1 MSEDRKDTD
10 SVKAQ
15 VVDEPHGD
23 QSISAYD
30 DARIRKRIDV
40 HLLPLICVV
49 VALQFVRHDTLPS

>member
-23 QSISAYD
+23 QSISAHD

-49 VALQFVRHDTLPS
+49 VALQFVRHVILSY